1 MSVTGTSYRVAVVYY
16 LLPCGVIVTAAITEP
31 VIVGVVKTFDSG
43 SEAVYEASE
52 DISGGGRAL

>member
-1 MSVTGTSYRVAVVYY
+1 MAVVYY